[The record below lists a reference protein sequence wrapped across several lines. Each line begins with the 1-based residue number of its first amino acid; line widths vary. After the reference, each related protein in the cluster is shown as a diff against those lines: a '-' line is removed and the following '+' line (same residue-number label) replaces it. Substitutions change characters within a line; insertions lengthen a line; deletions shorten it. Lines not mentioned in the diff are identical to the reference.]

1 MLMKRWGAWCLASVM
16 IATTAT
22 SDVVDFEHTMVLTA
36 TAYNSVPEQT
46 NSEPNIGAWGDS
58 ISPGMKV
65 IAVSRDLLELG
76 LTRGVEVTIDGLPG
90 TFRVLDKMGRRWEK
104 RIDIYMGD
112 DLTKARR
119 WGVRTVRVSW

>member
-1 MLMKRWGAWCLASVM
+1 MKHWGVWCLASLM
-16 IATTAT
+16 IATTAN
-22 SDVVDFEHTMVLTA
+22 SDSVDLENSMVLTA
-36 TAYNSVPEQT
+36 TAYNSVSEQT

-65 IAVSRDLLELG
+65 IAVSRDLLNLG
-76 LTRGVEVTIDGLPG
+76 LTHGVEVTIDGFPG

-112 DLTKARR
+112 DVTKAQR